1 MAVRIRAHR
10 SAGVAECCVLT
21 KQLHLSTTPTAETHF
36 RHRSAG
42 VAECCV
48 TTKQLH
54 LSTTPTAEI
63 HFGIVGDIGTCSGYI
78 SSLWGSGRPAGGRRR
93 LCPWWSASDRNS
105 DRSPHKVCPSRSVRS
120 MLAGGVGYFVSLY
133 HPTASSFVSQIS
145 IRRSSWLSA
154 LAGWSGFGIAPG
166 RPPRLLAFELRIS
179 DKYPRGVLADPRRP
193 RTDPR
198 PLLSFTQ
205 SPAVYDRAAWRA

>member
-10 SAGVAECCVLT
+10 SAGVAECCVL
-21 KQLHLSTTPTAETHF
+21 
-36 RHRSAG
+36 
-42 VAECCV
+42 
-48 TTKQLH
+48 TKQLH

-120 MLAGGVGYFVSLY
+120 MLAGGVGYFV
-133 HPTASSFVSQIS
+133 HIFCIIRPAS
-145 IRRSSWLSA
+145 IRSSRRSP
-154 LAGWSGFGIAPG
+154 SGAPPGSLLWRGG
-166 RPPRLLAFELRIS
+166 RDSGSRP
-179 DKYPRGVLADPRRP
+179 GGRRVCWP
-193 RTDPR
+193 
-198 PLLSFTQ
+198 SN
-205 SPAVYDRAAWRA
+205 